1 MKSKTWN
8 KQANSGV
15 YACGS
20 TISRVLIGLALAL
33 LVAGCQSP
41 QPEPVADVAQPA
53 AMPAEPVAD
62 APAPVA
68 ASSSDAV
75 SCPSQDFN
83 EFLKAYASDE
93 SVRKR
98 FTAPVVKVARISDE
112 GVDGYQTVIESV
124 KGADYSGF
132 LLSYRNGKFGFAG
145 GEDQLATDAP
155 GLQLIIKQEAN
166 GAYFVTFPDN
176 VEAISYRFERHDDC
190 WLLTEDPEANP

>member
-15 YACGS
+15 SACGS
-20 TISRVLIGLALAL
+20 TISGVLIGLALAL

-68 ASSSDAV
+68 APDADAV
-75 SCPSQDFN
+75 ACPSQDFN

-98 FTAPVVKVARISDE
+98 FTAPVVKVARIEEDENGSDQ
-112 GVDGYQTVIESV
+112 VVMHSV
-124 KGADYSGF
+124 PAEQYDGF
-132 LLSYRNGKFGFAG
+132 LFSYRDGKYGFSSAD
-145 GEDQLATDAP
+145 GEVGPSDP
-155 GLQLIIKQEAN
+155 GLQLIVKAEPN
-166 GAYFVTFPDN
+166 GSYFVTIPDN
-176 VEAISYRFERHDDC
+176 VEAISYRFERHDNC
-190 WLLTEDPEANP
+190 WLLSEDPEAHA